1 LPQSAGFTEV
11 YDGQFFTLYKVEEG
25 WLESE
30 SVSGSCVV
38 SSCELQ
44 ALPGAWRLGSEQA
57 DGNYYC
63 ESP

>member
-1 LPQSAGFTEV
+1 VDE
-11 YDGQFFTLYKVEEG
+11 D

-44 ALPGAWRLGSEQA
+44 ALPGAWRLESGQA